1 MSRENTPNENENQR
15 PVRDLKTAVNNARD
29 RLADRADVVVD
40 LKASETGRLELL
52 ANELQPVFD
61 GVDETDDRFEFALSK
76 GERPRLWIDMTS
88 FVAMGADKRSYRF
101 IKDTRTGRIVLAET
115 GDMEKAADIV
125 SDYVAEKVL
134 ERERMIEGEWVSF
147 RAQKGEPAE
156 QDTGPQVAETTA
168 EVAEPVMAEKIVRK
182 GGFLRSLF
190 WFLFGALAVV
200 AAFIATALLLVP
212 DAL

>member
-1 MSRENTPNENENQR
+1 MSRENTPPENENAR

-61 GVDETDDRFEFALSK
+61 GVDETDERFEFALSK
-76 GERPRLWIDMTS
+76 GERPRLWVDMTS
-88 FVAMGADKRSYRF
+88 FVSMGADKRGYRF
-101 IKDTRTGRIVLAET
+101 IKDTRMGRIVLAET
-115 GDMEKAADIV
+115 GDMDKAADIV

-147 RAQKGEPAE
+147 RAKGEPSEATDVANTE
-156 QDTGPQVAETTA
+156 DTNTDT
-168 EVAEPVMAEKIVRK
+168 AEPVVVEKIVRK

-190 WFLFGALAVV
+190 WFAFGALAAVG
-200 AAFIATALLLVP
+200 AFIATALLLVP

>member
-1 MSRENTPNENENQR
+1 MSRENTPPENENAR
-15 PVRDLKTAVNNARD
+15 PVRDLKTAVNNARN

-61 GVDETDDRFEFALSK
+61 GVDETDERFEFALSK
-76 GERPRLWIDMTS
+76 GERPRLWVDMTS
-88 FVAMGADKRSYRF
+88 FVSMGADKRSYRF
-101 IKDTRTGRIVLAET
+101 IKDTRMGRIVLAET
-115 GDMEKAADIV
+115 GDIDKAADIV

-147 RAQKGEPAE
+147 RAKGEAPEATGDANTE
-156 QDTGPQVAETTA
+156 DTNTDT
-168 EVAEPVMAEKIVRK
+168 AEPVVVEKVVRK

-190 WFLFGALAVV
+190 WFAFGALAVV
-200 AAFIATALLLVP
+200 GAFIATALLLVP